1 MGQSWNW
8 QGIKTVAS
16 CLHRP
21 SLLVPHRVVP
31 DIRAIDFAQLKAAG
45 VRAIGFDKDNCLTAP
60 YQTKLHGP
68 FEDAWAR
75 CRAAFDDG
83 HIVIVSNSAGT
94 EADDPGYRQAADIER
109 HLGVPVLRHP
119 LKKPGGGEALSQRFP
134 NLQPAQVAFVGD
146 RLMTDVLFGNLNGWL
161 TIWTRQIVSAEGD
174 NPTAA
179 RLRRWE
185 YRIHDALV
193 RNGVKPPNHPAA

>member
-8 QGIKTVAS
+8 QGIKTVTS
-16 CLHRP
+16 CLRRP

-45 VRAIGFDKDNCLTAP
+45 VRAIGFDKDNCSWTVP
-60 YQTKLHGP
+60 KRT
-68 FEDAWAR
+68 
-75 CRAAFDDG
+75 
-83 HIVIVSNSAGT
+83 GT
-94 EADDPGYRQAADIER
+94 EADDPGYRQAAEIER

-119 LKKPGGGEALSQRFP
+119 LKKPGGGEVLSQRFP
-134 NLQPAQVAFVGD
+134 GLQPAQIAFVGD